1 MYIQQ
6 SNSGMLMLENA
17 YKAILERD
25 FILNKK
31 GLITTACAVIL
42 LAGGGKQ

>member
-1 MYIQQ
+1 MKQT
-6 SNSGMLMLENA
+6 NSGMLMLENA

-31 GLITTACAVIL
+31 GLLSTACAAIL
-42 LAGGGKQ
+42 LVGGGKQ

>member
-1 MYIQQ
+1 MKQT
-6 SNSGMLMLENA
+6 NSGMLMLENA

-31 GLITTACAVIL
+31 GLLLTCCAAIL

>member
-1 MYIQQ
+1 MKQT
-6 SNSGMLMLENA
+6 NSGMLMLENA

-42 LAGGGKQ
+42 LAGGRKQ

>member
-1 MYIQQ
+1 MKQT
-6 SNSGMLMLENA
+6 NSGMLMLENA

-31 GLITTACAVIL
+31 GLITTACAAIL
-42 LAGGGKQ
+42 LLGGGK

>member
-1 MYIQQ
+1 MKQT
-6 SNSGMLMLENA
+6 NSGMLMLENA

-25 FILNKK
+25 FVLNKK
-31 GLITTACAVIL
+31 GLLSTACAVIL

>member
-1 MYIQQ
+1 MKQT
-6 SNSGMLMLENA
+6 NSGMLMLENA

-31 GLITTACAVIL
+31 GLITTTCAAIL
-42 LAGGGKQ
+42 LVGGGKQ